1 MGIQYT
7 CIQQKRRSSGKKEET
22 EGCFIRRVLL
32 LSLRSL
38 ILTLKGLKAKGFKC
52 MYVRERVCVF
62 ERERQI
68 EREGSRGGGGYC
80 PLLMAVH
87 VGQGHIMLD

>member
-7 CIQQKRRSSGKKEET
+7 CIQQKRKSSGKKEET
-22 EGCFIRRVLL
+22 EGCFIRPVLL

-62 ERERQI
+62 ERERDRLK
-68 EREGSRGGGGYC
+68 EKGAEE
-80 PLLMAVH
+80 
-87 VGQGHIMLD
+87 VGVTAHY